1 MTDSEPIQVKL
12 EYIATLK
19 SSDSK
24 LMEATKNSGLI
35 VPLMGILY
43 LLFVGMSLI
52 SEKRNKMIDYLRTM
66 GLLVEFDESGD
77 V

>member
-1 MTDSEPIQVKL
+1 MADSEPIQVKL

-24 LMEATKNSGLI
+24 LMEAAKNSGLI

-66 GLLVEFDESGD
+66 GLLVEFGESGD
-77 V
+77 I